1 MVNSTYH
8 NSPLQLIATI
18 WVMACSAAFFLY
30 AIANPLAEWDMLA
43 YYASVEALSNGDP
56 YTIHDTVYGEL
67 ESRVSAEKFEEISNG
82 NHYRSVMHQDPLAFY
97 EQIPFY
103 SIRISFNSLL
113 EAVHR
118 FGVSVYDA
126 GHWVSATAF
135 VFSLLLLWGALND
148 RIHPV
153 MQMMFPIMFYKY
165 TMELDVVRQILAD
178 SLASIWVVF
187 MCMAYL
193 RKSSLLL
200 PVIALSVLVR
210 VDLIIFSGLLLLLL
224 MATEGKQRFLSLS
237 VCGAVLLAC
246 FLAVQNW
253 AGSYGWHT
261 LYYFAIIS
269 DMMGTHPSVY
279 GEIGFTLEEYLRATF
294 LTERWISKMYVLTVA
309 LALLTMIFWKSG
321 QVTGFNRRMCRVSG
335 ICLLYIAIHY
345 MIFPQMYF
353 RFFVSQN
360 LIIFAG
366 FAVLCTHFWQVYVGT
381 VKQPEISTYNRGQKA

>member
-8 NSPLQLIATI
+8 NSPFQLIATI
-18 WVMACSAAFFLY
+18 WVMACAAAFFLY
-30 AIANPLAEWDMLA
+30 ALANPLAEWDMLA

-56 YTIHDTVYGEL
+56 YTIHDKVYGEL
-67 ESRVSAEKFEEISNG
+67 ESRVSAEKFEEISNS
-82 NHYRSVMHQDPLAFY
+82 NHYRSVMYQDPLAFY

-113 EAVHR
+113 EAIHR
-118 FGVSVYDA
+118 LGVSIYDA
-126 GHWVSATAF
+126 GHWVSASAF
-135 VFSLLLLWGALND
+135 VFAFLLLWGALND
-148 RIHPV
+148 RMHPV
-153 MQMMFPIMFYKY
+153 AQMIFPVMFYKY
-165 TMELDVVRQILAD
+165 TMELDVIRQILAD
-178 SLASIWVVF
+178 SLASVWVVF

-193 RKSSLLL
+193 RKSWLLL

-224 MATEGKQRFLSLS
+224 FATEGKQRFLSLS
-237 VCGAVLLAC
+237 VCGAVLVG
-246 FLAVQNW
+246 FFVAVQNW

-294 LTERWISKMYVLTVA
+294 LTDRWVSKMYLVTVVFA
-309 LALLTMIFWKSG
+309 VLTMIFWKSRQIG
-321 QVTGFNRRMCRVSG
+321 EFNRRLCRISG
-335 ICLLYIAIHY
+335 ICLMYIAVHY
-345 MIFPQMYF
+345 LVFPQMYF
-353 RFFVSQN
+353 RFFLSQN

-366 FAVLCTHFWQVYVGT
+366 FSVLCTHFWHEYVSSA
-381 VKQPEISTYNRGQKA
+381 KRPEISA